1 MDRQR
6 EILLERAKQI
16 SGRRDVYNQIDGKS
30 ISVIEFLLI
39 PERYAF
45 EEIYVSEVL
54 FLKEITTVPGVPPFV
69 MGVIN
74 LRGKII
80 SIVNLKN
87 LFNLKDRGLTEL
99 NKVMILK
106 NDKMEFGVVADSI
119 TGNKSIFLNTLSPP
133 PITLGKIEA
142 EYIRGITPDGLILL
156 NADCL
161 LSSNHLIIDK

>member
-1 MDRQR
+1 MDKERAL
-6 EILLERAKQI
+6 LLERAKEI
-16 SGRRDVYNQIDGKS
+16 SGRRGSDNQMYGES
-30 ISVIEFLLI
+30 ISVIEFVLI

-45 EEIYVSEVL
+45 GEAYVSEVL
-54 FLKEITTVPGVPPFV
+54 FLKEITTVPGTPSFV

-80 SIVNLKN
+80 SVINLKY

-133 PITLGKIEA
+133 PLTLGKIEA
-142 EYIRGITPDGLILL
+142 ECIVGIAPDGLILL
-156 NADCL
+156 NADAL
-161 LSSNHLIIDK
+161 LSGNQLIVGK